1 MGLVRGDPKT
11 KILMEE
17 IYKDMLPEEEW
28 WKWQRGRSQAKWG
41 FRPSLTEGSVSLIPQ
56 ENPGM

>member
-1 MGLVRGDPKT
+1 MGVVRGDPKT

-41 FRPSLTEGSVSLIPQ
+41 SKPSLTEGSVSLIPQ
-56 ENPGM
+56 ENPEM